1 MATVGA
7 RAWSQSFLALMLALP
22 PLGAQGIP
30 APIDRGRIISPAGAV
45 VGGAALVSAFL
56 LDASWRRSIQ
66 DARSPLTDD
75 LATVGNAFGDGR
87 YALPVVG
94 GTWLA
99 GRLLHAPAIER
110 IGRRAGLAYL
120 AGGAATFVLQEAVG
134 RSRPN
139 EGGDASEYHPFSG
152 HASFP
157 SGHTTVVFAMATAL
171 ADETPHRWVRVLLY
185 SGATLTGFARMNDD
199 RHWLSDVV
207 AGAIVGVVS
216 VRVLDRVGPG
226 IWVGPDGLRVGVRRG
241 I

>member
-1 MATVGA
+1 MATAGA
-7 RAWSQSFLALMLALP
+7 RAWSHSLLALVLASP
-22 PLGAQGIP
+22 TLGAQAVP
-30 APIDRGRIISPAGAV
+30 VPIDRSRIISPLGAV
-45 VGGAALVSAFL
+45 VGGAALVTAFL
-56 LDASWRRSIQ
+56 IDESWRHTIQ

-75 LATVGNAFGDGR
+75 LASVGNAFGDGR

-99 GRLLHAPAIER
+99 GRLLHAPAVER
-110 IGRRAGLAYL
+110 FGRRAGLAYL
-120 AGGAATFVLQEAVG
+120 AGGAATFVLKEAVG

-139 EGGDASEYHPFSG
+139 EGGDASAYHPFSG
-152 HASFP
+152 NASFP

-171 ADETPHRWVRVLLY
+171 ADDTPHTWVRVLLY

-216 VRVLDRVGPG
+216 VRVLDRVGPQ
-226 IWVGPDGLRVGVRRG
+226 IWFGPDGLRVGVRRSM
-241 I
+241 